1 MNPFSSILLSAEL
14 EEAHN
19 YDTTISYLRHS
30 GNSINLCAAGE
41 SAEATYEIEIEELQ
55 KPQRG
60 ILLPELSP
68 RPKDGENTTREKEP
82 CASEPPKPGKV
93 SYPKHPSK
101 VSVS

>member
-41 SAEATYEIEIEELQ
+41 SAE
-55 KPQRG
+55 
-60 ILLPELSP
+60 
-68 RPKDGENTTREKEP
+68 
-82 CASEPPKPGKV
+82 GK
-93 SYPKHPSK
+93 SAKANWYYNQCE
-101 VSVS
+101 